1 LQKIQLNGVIK
12 AKKVEDNVEDNQNK

>member
-1 LQKIQLNGVIK
+1 LQKIQLSGVIK